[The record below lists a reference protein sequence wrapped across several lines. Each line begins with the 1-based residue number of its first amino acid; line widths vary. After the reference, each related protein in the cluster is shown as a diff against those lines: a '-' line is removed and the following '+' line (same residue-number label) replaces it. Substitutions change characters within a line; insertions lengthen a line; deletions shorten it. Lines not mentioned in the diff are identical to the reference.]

1 MIVNKLTNTVYSI
14 QKLGQAAQMVFPQTM
29 TLRPGTGDV
38 LYDMGFAVGLIL
50 WGFGLVWLFFAVA
63 STLRVRKFSFNLG
76 WWAFTFPLG
85 VFSTC
90 TNQLGQDMPS
100 RFFRVVGTVCVLSMI
115 DWLVG

>member
-1 MIVNKLTNTVYSI
+1 MIKVANAVYSI
-14 QKLGQAAQMVFPQTM
+14 QKLGQAAQIVFPQTM
-29 TLRPGTGDV
+29 TLRPDTGDV

-63 STLRVRKFSFNLG
+63 STLHMRKFPFNLG

-100 RFFRVVGTVCVLSMI
+100 RFFRVLGTVSVLSMT
-115 DWLVG
+115 DRLVG

>member
-1 MIVNKLTNTVYSI
+1 MIKVANAVYSI

-29 TLRPGTGDV
+29 TLSPGTGDV
-38 LYDMGFAVGLIL
+38 LYDMGFVVGLIL

-63 STLRVRKFSFNLG
+63 STLHMRKFPFNLG

-100 RFFRVVGTVCVLSMI
+100 RFFRVLGTVSVLSMT
-115 DWLVG
+115 DRLVG

>member
-1 MIVNKLTNTVYSI
+1 MIKVANAVYSI
-14 QKLGQAAQMVFPQTM
+14 QKLGQAAQIVFPQTM
-29 TLRPGTGDV
+29 TLRPDTGDV

-63 STLRVRKFSFNLG
+63 STLHMRKFPFNLG

-100 RFFRVVGTVCVLSMI
+100 RFFGVLGTVSVLSMT
-115 DWLVG
+115 DRLVG

>member
-1 MIVNKLTNTVYSI
+1 MIKVANAVYSI
-14 QKLGQAAQMVFPQTM
+14 QKLGQAAQIVFPQTM
-29 TLRPGTGDV
+29 TLRPDTGDV

-63 STLRVRKFSFNLG
+63 STLHMRKFPFNLG

-90 TNQLGQDMPS
+90 TNQLGQDMPL
-100 RFFRVVGTVCVLSMI
+100 RFFRVLGTVSVLSMT
-115 DWLVG
+115 DRLVG

>member
-1 MIVNKLTNTVYSI
+1 MIKVANAIYSI
-14 QKLGQAAQMVFPQTM
+14 QNLGQAAQIVFPQTM
-29 TLRPGTGDV
+29 TLRPDTGDV

-63 STLRVRKFSFNLG
+63 STLHMRKFPFNLG

-100 RFFRVVGTVCVLSMI
+100 RFFGVLGTVSVLSMT
-115 DWLVG
+115 DRLVG